1 MLKAFQN
8 TKLKASGSFQKNFNK
23 NDKPTKPIVEIY
35 ERLIG
40 SNGKKTIKSG
50 RAFVV
55 CCPLPRHG
63 HDEKKP
69 SCALYADT
77 NSYFCF
83 GCGGKGDY
91 IKFVEEIEN
100 VDFKQA
106 LEIIK
111 NL

>member
-35 ERLIG
+35 EKLVG
-40 SNGKKTIKSG
+40 GKIKRSG
-50 RAFVV
+50 RASLV
-55 CCPLPRHG
+55 CCPIPSHG
-63 HDEKKP
+63 HEEKHP
-69 SCALYADT
+69 SCALYPDT

-83 GCGGKGDY
+83 SCGAKGDY
-91 IKFVEEIEN
+91 INFVELTQN